1 MMSTT
6 GVTKTAG
13 QFSDDLILEQLQKI
27 FLCSSFSVSDILR
40 KFLNYIIQETLAGR
54 SNTIKEYTIAVNVLN
69 KPVSFKPQHDAI
81 VRIHAGRL
89 RRALNYYYKEE
100 GSGDA
105 IEITVPKGSYVP
117 VFGSLRVAE
126 PMMQPDAN
134 PEIPER
140 SSDSIA
146 LAIMPFKT
154 FETDIS
160 RLAFVDSLG
169 EQLSAEFGRFPD
181 FSVVSYYTTQQLTL
195 KDKEIKELA
204 SSFGAQYVV
213 TGNVQFE
220 PRRLRVAVQLTD
232 AYTGAQIWTE
242 LYHRTFNA
250 SNLFEVA
257 DNIVTHIIAVL
268 GDFNGIIMQQMAKGL
283 IRDRSGKS
291 YSTILYHYHDF
302 FSTLDEKGFKKAY
315 VAMEQAVEQEPANE
329 IAWAFLGML
338 SLLAFLFN
346 QPTRENP
353 LIQGLRCAQRSLKI
367 NPMNQHGHIAL
378 AMANIF
384 LNNKEEGLEALKYAL
399 KLNPNAT
406 GLTGIIG
413 CLMIGMG
420 EYNNG
425 MNLVGKSISRNKTY
439 PDVFNLFI
447 SLYHFKRKEYTLA
460 YEFSEKTARPDLILS
475 RLLSVSSLIHMGR
488 KSEADAIVKMLRGFS
503 LNKAW
508 TSREYISRFLPDQ
521 DLVEQLYQGLKLSNI
536 PLLTVA

>member
-1 MMSTT
+1 MNAT
-6 GVTKTAG
+6 GVTKAAG

-40 KFLNYIIQETLAGR
+40 RFLNYIIQETLAGR

-100 GSGDA
+100 GAGDA

-117 VFGSLRVAE
+117 VFESLRVVE
-126 PMMQPDAN
+126 TKMHSDPK
-134 PEIPER
+134 PETPET
-140 SSDSIA
+140 SSDTVAI
-146 LAIMPFKT
+146 AIMPFKT

-181 FSVVSYYTTQQLTL
+181 FSVISYYTTQQLTA
-195 KDKEIKELA
+195 KAKEIKELA
-204 SSFGAQYVV
+204 TNFGAQYVV

-220 PRRLRVAVQLTD
+220 TRRLRVAAQLTD
-232 AYTGAQIWTE
+232 TYTGAQIWTE

-268 GDFNGIIMQQMAKGL
+268 GDFNGLIMQQMAKGL
-283 IRDRSGKS
+283 IRNRSGKS
-291 YSTILYHYHDF
+291 YSTILYHYHEF

-315 VAMEQAVEQEPANE
+315 LAMEQAVELEPVNE
-329 IAWAFLGML
+329 IAWAFFGKL

-346 QPTRENP
+346 QPIRENP
-353 LIQGLRCAQRSLKI
+353 LIQGLRCARISLKI
-367 NPMNQHGHIAL
+367 NPLSQHGHIAL

-420 EYNNG
+420 EYNTG
-425 MNLVGKSISRNKTY
+425 MSLIGKSISRNKTF
-439 PDVFNLFI
+439 PAVFNLFI
-447 SLYHFKRKEYTLA
+447 SIYHFKRKEYTLA
-460 YEFSEKTARPDLILS
+460 YEFSEKTARPDLVLS
-475 RLLSVSSLIHMGR
+475 RLLSISSLMHMGR
-488 KSEADAIVKMLRGFS
+488 RGEADSMIKMLKGFS

-521 DLVEQLYQGLKLSNI
+521 DLVEQLYKGLKSSNI
-536 PLLTVA
+536 SLLTVA